1 VKLWEDAPI
10 NNANGAND
18 MTKAQFKKCQ
28 AIWNG
33 DAELRAE
40 WKDDFDAYIDSM
52 VDYYQMC
59 NDMGQVS

>member
-1 VKLWEDAPI
+1 
-10 NNANGAND
+10 

-28 AIWNG
+28 AIWNN

-59 NDMGQVS
+59 DEIGQVS